1 MIEENPF
8 LKMNCL
14 LHKEET
20 LKMDPLFERRSMVKK
35 VHVPSRYLQ
44 KNIQSSLLA
53 QLKLAYEGKCLFEGY
68 IQPESIGIVRYSLG
82 RINTLKG
89 GVDYDV
95 EFQTDICMPHAG
107 QTLRANVVLRSKVG
121 IHAEVSPVKV
131 LLPRDLHIGVEE
143 FEQIEPG
150 QDIEFEVVGA
160 QFRQQDKDII
170 VVGKLKSAL
179 GAAPLAPLLSG
190 PSSTFVAPSA
200 SLGTSAES
208 EEKTVSVV
216 SAPAGEKP
224 KRKLKRKTDT
234 LPNEPPAQR
243 MDEGAP

>member
-1 MIEENPF
+1 
-8 LKMNCL
+8 
-14 LHKEET
+14 
-20 LKMDPLFERRSMVKK
+20 MDPLFERRSMVKK

-68 IQPESIGIVRYSLG
+68 IQPDTIQIVRYSLG
-82 RINTLKG
+82 RVNVLKG

-107 QTLRANVVLRSKVG
+107 QTLRARVVLKSKVG
-121 IHAEVSPVKV
+121 VHAEVAPVKV
-131 LLPRDLHIGVEE
+131 LIPRDLHIGVED
-143 FEQIEPG
+143 FEKIEVD
-150 QDIEFEVVGA
+150 QEIEFEVVGA

-179 GAAPLAPLLSG
+179 AAGPLPSLLSS
-190 PSSTFVAPSA
+190 PSQAEVVSA
-200 SLGTSAES
+200 SNMGTGES

-216 SAPAGEKP
+216 AAPSAEKP
-224 KRKLKRKTDT
+224 KRKLKRKTDSV
-234 LPNEPPAQR
+234 PNEPAAQR
-243 MDEGAP
+243 MDEGST